1 MLDYGLPE
9 MERPPDW
16 PVKPLQKMPFRR
28 QVSATKN
35 NLQQGKKNMDLELAG
50 KSVIV
55 TGGASNIGRAIT
67 LGFAREGAKITI
79 ADLDVDQAALVAKE
93 ATRLGAAGVH
103 VVKTD
108 VTDLDQVKA
117 MVAGAVSEYG
127 GIDALV
133 NNVGWDDLKFFMQT
147 TPDFWQKIVQINF
160 IAMLNCTYSVLE
172 HMIPSSKGG
181 SIVSLSS
188 DASRQGEPRE
198 AVYGAMKAGVNS
210 FMKTIA
216 KENGRYGIRC
226 NAVCPGV
233 TVPED
238 DEEVGANSMWAKG
251 KVMFTDEQFAQI
263 AKSLPLKKLGRPK
276 DLANAVVFLSSKAA
290 GHITGQVLS
299 VSGGYSMIG

>member
-1 MLDYGLPE
+1 
-9 MERPPDW
+9 
-16 PVKPLQKMPFRR
+16 
-28 QVSATKN
+28 
-35 NLQQGKKNMDLELAG
+35 MDLELAG

-79 ADLDVDQAALVAKE
+79 AELDTAQGEKVAQEALK
-93 ATRLGAAGVH
+93 LGASDVQ
-103 VVKTD
+103 VIKTD
-108 VTDLDQVKA
+108 VTDMAQVKA
-117 MVAGAVSEYG
+117 MVDAAVGKFG

-147 TPDFWQKIVQINF
+147 TPDFWQKIIQINF
-160 IAMLNCTYSVLE
+160 VGMLNCTYNVLE
-172 HMIPSSKGG
+172 HMIKAGNGG
-181 SIVSLSS
+181 SIVSISS

-216 KENGRYGIRC
+216 KENGRHGIRC

-233 TVPED
+233 TIPEEAD
-238 DEEVGANSMWAKG
+238 EVGTNSMWTNPNA
-251 KVMFTDEQFAQI
+251 MFTEEQFAAI
-263 AKSLPLKKLGRPK
+263 AKTLPLRKLGRPK

>member
-1 MLDYGLPE
+1 
-9 MERPPDW
+9 
-16 PVKPLQKMPFRR
+16 
-28 QVSATKN
+28 
-35 NLQQGKKNMDLELAG
+35 MDLELAG

-67 LGFAREGAKITI
+67 LGFAREGANITI
-79 ADLDVDQAALVAKE
+79 AELDTAQGEKVAQEALK
-93 ATRLGAAGVH
+93 LGAKAVQ
-103 VVKTD
+103 VIRTD
-108 VTDLDQVKA
+108 VTNMDQVKA
-117 MVAGAVSEYG
+117 MTAAAVDKFG

-160 IAMLNCTYSVLE
+160 IGMLNCTYCALE
-172 HMIPSSKGG
+172 QMIRADKGG
-181 SIVSLSS
+181 SIISISS

-233 TVPED
+233 TIPEESD
-238 DEEVGANSMWAKG
+238 EVGTNSMWTNPNA
-251 KVMFTDEQFAQI
+251 MFTQEQFATI
-263 AKSLPLKKLGRPK
+263 AKSLPLRKLGRPK
-276 DLANAVVFLSSKAA
+276 DLANAVVFLSSKSVA